1 MDSIEIIHLTLT
13 AAYHEKTGNVLAA
26 SNGIRDASE
35 QNALE
40 PNVCG
45 RSSSRIPPIPE
56 SGGTR
61 FEMSLLPLQSSAIV
75 ACSLA

>member
-40 PNVCG
+40 PNVRG
-45 RSSSRIPPIPE
+45 RSSSRIPPIL
-56 SGGTR
+56 GGHPKAATYDHFKTGHSEGLR
-61 FEMSLLPLQSSAIV
+61 HTH
-75 ACSLA
+75 